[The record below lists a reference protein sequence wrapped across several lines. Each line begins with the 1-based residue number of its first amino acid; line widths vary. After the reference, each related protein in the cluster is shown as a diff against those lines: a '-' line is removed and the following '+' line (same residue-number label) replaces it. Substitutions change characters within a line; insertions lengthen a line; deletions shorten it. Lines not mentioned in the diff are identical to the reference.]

1 MEPLEEIQISRL
13 LMQRETILVRIFE
26 IEQELGTLTGAEV
39 LIPEPPPLPSLQK
52 RKPKR
57 TQRAAAVKPSRGSS
71 PGIKLPTPEP
81 PGENAFRVRY
91 LWQGLSQDEIHQD
104 PRLLEQVLESGIA
117 ELQILEIQIGRI
129 SPDGNFLESRQ
140 VTLPTTQP

>member
-26 IEQELGTLTGAEV
+26 IEQELGTLTGEEV
-39 LIPEPPPLPSLQK
+39 LIPEPPPLASLQK

-57 TQRAAAVKPSRGSS
+57 AKRTAAKPSKGSS
-71 PGIKLPTPEP
+71 PGIRLPTPEP
-81 PGENAFRVRY
+81 PEENAFRVRY
-91 LWQGLSQDEIHQD
+91 LWQGHAQEEIHQD
-104 PRLLEQVLESGIA
+104 PRLLEQVLDSGLA
-117 ELQILEIQIGRI
+117 DLQILEIQIGRI